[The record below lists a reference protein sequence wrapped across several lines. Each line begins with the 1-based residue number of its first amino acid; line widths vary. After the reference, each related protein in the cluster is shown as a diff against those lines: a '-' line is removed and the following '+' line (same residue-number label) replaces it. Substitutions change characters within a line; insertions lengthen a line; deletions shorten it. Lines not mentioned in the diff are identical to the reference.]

1 MPQCRDGCACS
12 QQESLNGTA
21 APVQNRRQPA
31 VGYFPHFEITMLLI
45 DKEFARDVE
54 VMLEQD
60 FANSRRA
67 SATEYTEASLWFR
80 LAVRVARLLAPI
92 Q

>member
-1 MPQCRDGCACS
+1 MLIDDDAAAIGTVNFDNRS
-12 QQESLNGTA
+12 MRLN
-21 APVQNRRQPA
+21 
-31 VGYFPHFEITMLLI
+31 FEITMLLV